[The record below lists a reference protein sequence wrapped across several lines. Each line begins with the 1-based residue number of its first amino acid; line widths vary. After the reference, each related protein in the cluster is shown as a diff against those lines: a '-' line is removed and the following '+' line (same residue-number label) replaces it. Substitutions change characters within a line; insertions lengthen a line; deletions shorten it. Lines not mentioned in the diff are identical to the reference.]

1 MKKYIL
7 LLTAILPSGIRK
19 VILRLLG
26 ASIGENTQLGW
37 GSLILFQD
45 DFTLG
50 DHVKIAPFCVINCKS
65 GYIGSFSEIT
75 PATLITVPRFRI
87 GRDCKISYGTIIR
100 SGHTTKRSE
109 LVIGDLVHVFPFVMI
124 DCSRKVTIGDGT
136 GIGPKC
142 NVFTHSSYK
151 SILEGYSVA
160 YADVEIGERVELTY
174 NVFVAPGVKIGDD
187 AICAYGA
194 YVNKDVEAGVLV
206 AGMPAVVKRTR
217 EQFVIQPDERE
228 TIKILSEILDDY
240 RENISI
246 VNGREPLGVHV
257 LINGQNELVKV
268 GHAYILIN
276 STVDKAGNKK
286 HAVFDVNRGLAINK
300 GLSMKDFN
308 GLRKYLS
315 RYGIR
320 FISEDTE

>member
-1 MKKYIL
+1 M
-7 LLTAILPSGIRK
+7 
-19 VILRLLG
+19 
-26 ASIGENTQLGW
+26 GW

-65 GYIGSFSEIT
+65 GYIGSFTVVT
-75 PATLITVPRFRI
+75 PGTLMTVPRFRI
-87 GRDCKISYGTIIR
+87 GKDCKISYGTIIR
-100 SGHTTKRSE
+100 SGHTTKQSE
-109 LVIGDLVHVFPFVMI
+109 LIVGDLVHIFPFVMI

-142 NVFTHSSYK
+142 NVYTHSSYK

-194 YVNKDVEAGVLV
+194 YVNKDVDAGVLA

-217 EQFVIQPDERE
+217 EQFVKRPEGKE
-228 TIKILSEILDDY
+228 TVELLNKVIDDY
-240 RENISI
+240 RENINFI
-246 VNGREPLGVHV
+246 NGRNPLIVHI
-257 LINGQNELVKV
+257 LIDKQIELIKT
-268 GHAYILIN
+268 GHAYILMNSSIN
-276 STVDKAGNKK
+276 EIDNREY
-286 HAVFDVNRGLAINK
+286 AVFDIDKGVTINK
-300 GLSMKDFN
+300 GLQKNDYN

-320 FISEDTE
+320 FISEDN

>member
-65 GYIGSFSEIT
+65 GYIGSFSEVT
-75 PATLITVPRFRI
+75 PATLITVPHFRI

-109 LVIGDLVHVFPFVMI
+109 LIVGDLVHVFPFVMI

-217 EQFVIQPDERE
+217 EQFVKRPDEKE
-228 TIKILSEILDDY
+228 TVETLSEILDDY
-240 RENISI
+240 KENIGYI
-246 VNGREPLGVHV
+246 NGRKPLGVHV
-257 LINGQNELVKV
+257 LIDEQNQLVKT
-268 GHAYILIN
+268 GQAYILIN
-276 STVDKAGNKK
+276 STIDETDGKKYAIFDVDKGVAIN
-286 HAVFDVNRGLAINK
+286 NGLAA
-300 GLSMKDFN
+300 KDFN

-320 FISEDTE
+320 FLTENV